1 MKAGYGAAMPNLRKT
16 NLNLLPVL
24 RELLRHQNV
33 TNAARALNLSQPAVS
48 KALAQLRGLLHDELL
63 IPNGRALQ
71 PSALA
76 ERMLPHLEIT
86 LGALERLI
94 SPVGYDPATSRGV
107 IKIAAT
113 DYVIL
118 LLGAELIKRLSSLAP
133 HLTIEFVDGLTT
145 RAVDLRTGDVDLF
158 ISPGNL
164 RNPELDEFSN
174 AALFDDEIACIVD
187 RDDRCAA
194 SMSRSDFV
202 KRDIVL
208 FTPTGTGSRSFAEL
222 CLNNAGLSGLN
233 LIRVPHLNL
242 IPYLVQGTG
251 AVGLMPR
258 RLGVRMSMAERT
270 RMVRAPVEFPPLEVA
285 LWWSSAKE
293 HDPGQLWLRE
303 VIIGACVDLFGAKNL
318 ADLRQENKL
327 RAAN

>member
-1 MKAGYGAAMPNLRKT
+1 MPNLRKT

-24 RELLRHQNV
+24 RELLRHRNV

-63 IPNGRALQ
+63 IPNGRSLQ
-71 PSALA
+71 PSAFA

-86 LGALERLI
+86 LGALERLV
-94 SPVGYDPATSRGV
+94 SPVGYDPATSRGT

-118 LLGAELIKRLSSLAP
+118 LLGAELVKRLASLAP

-164 RNPELDEFSN
+164 RKPELDEFSN

-187 RDDRCAA
+187 RDDRCGAA
-194 SMSRSDFV
+194 MSKSDFV

-258 RLGVRMSMAERT
+258 RLGNRMSMAERT
-270 RMVRAPVEFPPLEVA
+270 KMVRAPVPFPPLEMS

-303 VIIGACVDLFGAKNL
+303 VIIGACSDLFGAEKLTDL
-318 ADLRQENKL
+318 AQMRNV